1 MIVSYIILTRNR
13 KKELADALHSIQR
26 QDYKTKEIIV
36 IDNAS
41 TDGTTE
47 TVKDNFPDVKYYRM
61 DKNVGTF
68 AGRNEGIKRAKG
80 DIIIFLDDDAVF
92 ENNSETTAVINKFN
106 SKPDYDAIAFKIID
120 YQSGEVPQGVQH
132 GGYPI
137 RGKGII
143 TEESEVSYFFS
154 GGAAFRR
161 RVFYEV
167 GLFPE
172 EYFIDCEEMEFS
184 FRMLEKG
191 MKILFTPQIAVL
203 HRLSQGGREP
213 RIYYQ
218 LRNRVWIVIKYLPF
232 IYAIMHISI
241 WLLYL
246 LWHSIKDGMINEYI
260 RALTDSVKGIPS
272 ILKNRTPLNKKTIK
286 RLKEL
291 KGRLYY

>member
-1 MIVSYIILTRNR
+1 MLVSYIILTRNR
-13 KKELADALHSIQR
+13 KEELTDALRSIQR
-26 QDYKTKEIIV
+26 QDYKSKEIIV

-92 ENNSETTAVINKFN
+92 EKTKETTTVIDKFN
-106 SKPDYDAIAFKIID
+106 SKPEYDAIAFKIID
-120 YQSGEVPQGVQH
+120 YQSGDVSHGVQH

-137 RGKGII
+137 RGKGDI
-143 TEESEVSYFFS
+143 TEEKEVSYFFS
-154 GGAAFRR
+154 GGVAFRR
-161 RVFYEV
+161 HVFEYI

-203 HRLSQGGREP
+203 HRLSPSGREP

-218 LRNRVWIVIKYLPF
+218 LRNRVWVVIKYLPF

-246 LWHSIKDGMINEYI
+246 LWHSIKDKKINEYT
-260 RALTDSVKGIPS
+260 RAVIDSAKGLHRVI
-272 ILKNRTPLNKKTIK
+272 KNRSVLSRVTIM

-291 KGRLYY
+291 RGRLYY

>member
-1 MIVSYIILTRNR
+1 MFVSYIILTRNR
-13 KKELADALHSIQR
+13 KEELADALQSIQR

-47 TVKDNFPDVKYYRM
+47 TVKDNFPDVKYCRM
-61 DKNVGTF
+61 DKNIGTF

-92 ENNSETTAVINKFN
+92 EKTNATTAAIDKFN

-137 RGKGII
+137 RGKGEIV
-143 TEESEVSYFFS
+143 EEKEVSYFFS
-154 GGAAFRR
+154 GGVAFRR
-161 RVFYEV
+161 HVFEDI

-184 FRMLEKG
+184 FRMIEKG
-191 MKILFTPQIAVL
+191 IKILFTPQIAVL
-203 HRLSQGGREP
+203 HRLSLSGREP

-218 LRNRVWIVIKYLPF
+218 LRNRVWVVIKYLPF

-246 LWHSIKDGMINEYI
+246 LWHSIKDKK
-260 RALTDSVKGIPS
+260 TDDYLKAVIDSMKGLPR
-272 ILKNRTPLNKKTIK
+272 ILKNRSVLSSGTIR